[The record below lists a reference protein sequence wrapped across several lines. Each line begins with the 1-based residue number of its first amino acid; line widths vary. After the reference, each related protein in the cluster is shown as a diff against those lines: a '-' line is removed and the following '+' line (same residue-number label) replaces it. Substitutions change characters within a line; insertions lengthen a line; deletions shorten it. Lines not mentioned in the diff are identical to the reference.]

1 MPVDF
6 PLGSK
11 VIAWGR
17 VAHPIIPLPVLTR
30 MGYVSFDFLVDTGAD
45 CSMIPATIATTD
57 LGVTLAQCPQETFVG
72 IEGRGV
78 RVFRGWLSLK
88 IGPSPVRVRC
98 VFSPREHT
106 PLILGRLDVFRQF
119 SITFD
124 NHRHR
129 IRFTRLPP

>member
-45 CSMIPATIATTD
+45 CSMLPAAIAETE
-57 LGVTLAQCPQETFVG
+57 LGINLARCPQDLFFG
-72 IEGRGV
+72 IEGTGVIVV
-78 RVFRGWLSLK
+78 RVA
-88 IGPSPVRVRC
+88 
-98 VFSPREHT
+98 
-106 PLILGRLDVFRQF
+106 
-119 SITFD
+119 
-124 NHRHR
+124 HRR
-129 IRFTRLPP
+129 DAYR